1 MLLRYHTT
9 DVDLKKGVEF
19 SKLSMI
25 QTIMENRNSHIF
37 REQDFRGLTWQV
49 LSVYRNNFSQ
59 FSILTLAGMLPVFLI
74 SYFVANSLIGILVVA
89 FIELLVITA
98 IAGAFIYSVPY
109 YYVNGRVDLQISLRA
124 SRAVYFKLLSV
135 TLGLQIILGL
145 LLTFSVIFP
154 LLLVPFVVA
163 LLYMVYFVVTQPVV
177 LIERQKPMDAFKR
190 SLSLVRG
197 NWGRVFGS
205 TSILVLTVFG
215 IGVLAWLPFFLI
227 SLVIPDGIMFLGSE
241 LRGLIQE
248 ISVWPASMLTIPPIY
263 IFLTVLY
270 YDLRYR
276 KEDFNFKQLSDEI
289 SC

>member
-1 MLLRYHTT
+1 MLLQYHTT
-9 DVDLKKGVEF
+9 GVDLKKGVEF
-19 SKLSMI
+19 SKLSMM

-37 REQDFRGLTWQV
+37 REQDLRGLTWQV

-59 FSILTLAGMLPVFLI
+59 FLILTLAGMMPVLLI
-74 SYFVANSLIGILVVA
+74 SYFVATSLIGVLVVA

-109 YYVNGRVDLQISLRA
+109 YYVNGRVNLQISLRA

-145 LLTFSVIFP
+145 LLTFSVAFP
-154 LLLVPFVVA
+154 LLLVPFLVA

-177 LIERQKPMDAFKR
+177 LIERQKPMEAFKR

-227 SLVIPDGIMFLGSE
+227 SLVIPEGSE
-241 LRGLIQE
+241 LRGLIQQ
-248 ISVWPASMLTIPPIY
+248 IGVWPASILTIPPIY